1 MKILK
6 FRFIIFISIIIL
18 VQITLISHRNSFSFH
33 YLFKFY
39 QNEIGIKNG
48 IKNKKIL
55 DIISLIKKNNLSEF
69 RISNELL
76 TDNVHKQSKIHQKIF
91 QRVIEGS
98 YPSKYS
104 KDSKFVISDTNN
116 LNCKKK
122 DQLNQIY
129 LYECI

>member
-1 MKILK
+1 MKISKYRL
-6 FRFIIFISIIIL
+6 IVLISIIIL
-18 VQITLISHRNSFSFH
+18 VQITLISHRNSFSFY
-33 YLFKFY
+33 YLLKFY

-55 DIISLIKKNNLSEF
+55 NIIFLIKKNNLEEF
-69 RISNELL
+69 SISKELL
-76 TDNVHKQSKIHQKIF
+76 IDNLHKQPKIHQKIF

-98 YPSKYS
+98 YPSKYVS
-104 KDSKFVISDTNN
+104 SSKFVISDTMN

>member
-104 KDSKFVISDTNN
+104 TR
-116 LNCKKK
+116 
-122 DQLNQIY
+122 
-129 LYECI
+129 

>member
-1 MKILK
+1 MKISK
-6 FRFIIFISIIIL
+6 YRFIIFISIIIL
-18 VQITLISHRNSFSFH
+18 VQISLISHRNSFSLD

-39 QNEIGIKNG
+39 QNEIGITNG

-55 DIISLIKKNNLSEF
+55 DIIFLIKRNNLSEF
-69 RISNELL
+69 SISSELL
-76 TDNVHKQSKIHQKIF
+76 IDNLHKQSKIHQKIF

-98 YPSKYS
+98 YPSKYNM
-104 KDSKFVISDTNN
+104 DSKFKISLKSN